1 MKFKFDEWINGN
13 LVELAASWV
22 MHSHFLK
29 STKPIKL
36 QSVWFVVGLIP
47 LLQHSYDFPQS
58 IPQSTN
64 LIEFNKLKTF
74 SFWFIKFSLNCW
86 LINAGNKYYNSK
98 FWFDIFLSIP
108 VSFAAICLVG
118 LDSMNWE
125 CFGAMNQ
132 FMNQKQTN
140 KSKLSSKLK
149 LLILEVYALAICCG
163 LLAAANSWN

>member
-1 MKFKFDEWINGN
+1 
-13 LVELAASWV
+13 

-86 LINAGNKYYNSK
+86 LINAGNKYYNSITRQSGIVHK
-98 FWFDIFLSIP
+98 DKAMRQLDLFLLQWLVAGSEGSL
-108 VSFAAICLVG
+108 VSFAKISLICWFVF
-118 LDSMNWE
+118 DSWIDSLRQNILNSLNP
-125 CFGAMNQ
+125 NQ
-132 FMNQKQTN
+132 L
-140 KSKLSSKLK
+140 SKWQQMKP
-149 LLILEVYALAICCG
+149 V
-163 LLAAANSWN
+163 